1 MKKIFIPLIILFSFS
16 IIAAL
21 DAPIP
26 DDYPSS
32 QPSARIKGL
41 ADAGTAIA
49 NNPSAAFWN
58 PAAAATI
65 FGGVLHISF
74 ANENNAVISEFL
86 NNNPSI
92 LGKHVSYVSFM
103 TAQGGISYHPL
114 YSVSYSDKYFSEE
127 EIIRDLDIQLDEYII
142 TMTTYT
148 GSDEVYTVPILLGFN
163 VKYLNGRFAETK
175 LYLDDTDT
183 SLIDSAFSDIS
194 SGHGYGLDIG
204 LLYSSNNFFM
214 GISVKDIITHIYWSG
229 DTKNNETISYNKQII
244 PMSASMGI
252 SYYAF
257 NSLLLV
263 LDIDRIIQLDKPF
276 IYKTGIE
283 YTFRRD
289 FSKDALLAGLFTGS
303 PSIRGG
309 AQMKDFYGLEVI
321 HFSLGLGYSVDDYR
335 IDFAFSGKLEQYMQ
349 GGLTYQ
355 ISANFPIQL

>member
-1 MKKIFIPLIILFSFS
+1 MKKIFISLIILFSFLM
-16 IIAAL
+16 ITAL
-21 DAPIP
+21 DAPVP

-32 QPSARIKGL
+32 QPSARVKGL

-86 NNNPSI
+86 NSNPSV
-92 LGKHVSYVSFM
+92 LGKHVSFVSFM

-114 YSVSYSDKYFSEE
+114 YSVSYNDRYFADEAV
-127 EIIRDLDIQLDEYII
+127 IRDLDIHLDEYII
-142 TMTTYT
+142 TMTTYA
-148 GSDEVYTVPILLGFN
+148 GSEATYAVPILLGFN
-163 VKYLNGRFAETK
+163 AKYLNGRFAETK
-175 LYLDDTDT
+175 LYLNNADT
-183 SLIDSAFSDIS
+183 SSIDSAFSDIS

-214 GISVKDIITHIYWSG
+214 GISVKDVITHIYWSG
-229 DTKNNETISYNKQII
+229 DTKDNSDISYNKQII

-263 LDIDRIIQLDKPF
+263 LDIDRIIQLDMPF

-283 YTFRRD
+283 YTFRRE
-289 FSKDALLAGLFTGS
+289 FSQDALLAGLFTGS

-309 AQMKDFYGLEVI
+309 AQMKNFYGLEAV
-321 HFSLGLGYSVDDYR
+321 HFSVGLGYSVDNYR
-335 IDFAFSGKLEQYMQ
+335 IDFAFSGKPDQYMQ

-355 ISANFPIQL
+355 ISANFPITL